1 MAPRRP
7 AVGDTVAHARFAQSG
22 AAFGRHPTPDPT
34 VAYGDEH
41 PARLTGDEP
50 FDAADVLEPALTLT
64 GLPGGVVPGGLVVS
78 QADDGD
84 AAQRHVAL
92 PVAAFIKPVPVRPA
106 TGRGQRACAA
116 ELGERGLAPDAF
128 GVIAGD
134 DGQGRGD
141 DDARAVHVG
150 RRSRVLLEDRA
161 HAFLQGA
168 GLPFKRLPCL
178 GGGFQC
184 GRRAPLDQ
192 SAGGPALGEPVH
204 AVPAPQSPVPF
215 PDGLRGGDEQAVGRV
230 GDRGHGR
237 RQLGSL
243 GVEMAQC
250 LDPPIRA
257 FRRACAPPAM
267 TPRAAAAA
275 PNEFA
280 PYSNRRRHARF
291 GQCADQSPISLRVGR
306 ECLGAQRLS
315 PFRRAMR
322 WCARPCGCRFP
333 PTPLRLMT
341 SSSSLST
348 SSGWPPQGLRR
359 GQDVDG
365 ARCHG
370 SCGIR
375 WERPRSYEVMHPWPA
390 GRRPWAGQIKIRTV
404 ARRMASVKSVVAAPA
419 VMYHYRR

>member
-92 PVAAFIKPVPVRPA
+92 PVAAFIEPVPVRPA

-128 GVIAGD
+128 GVIAGY

-204 AVPAPQSPVPF
+204 AVPAPHPRYRSLTDSGAVTSRPLAESGIVVMADASWARWALRWRNASTHPSGLFGGPVP
-215 PDGLRGGDEQAVGRV
+215 
-230 GDRGHGR
+230 H
-237 RQLGSL
+237 
-243 GVEMAQC
+243 
-250 LDPPIRA
+250 
-257 FRRACAPPAM
+257 
-267 TPRAAAAA
+267 
-275 PNEFA
+275 
-280 PYSNRRRHARF
+280 
-291 GQCADQSPISLRVGR
+291 
-306 ECLGAQRLS
+306 
-315 PFRRAMR
+315 
-322 WCARPCGCRFP
+322 RP
-333 PTPLRLMT
+333 
-341 SSSSLST
+341 
-348 SSGWPPQGLRR
+348 
-359 GQDVDG
+359 
-365 ARCHG
+365 
-370 SCGIR
+370 
-375 WERPRSYEVMHPWPA
+375 
-390 GRRPWAGQIKIRTV
+390 
-404 ARRMASVKSVVAAPA
+404 
-419 VMYHYRR
+419 

>member
-22 AAFGRHPTPDPT
+22 AAFGRHPTPDST

-50 FDAADVLEPALTLT
+50 FDAADVLELAFALA
-64 GLPGGVVPGGLVVS
+64 GLFGHVVAGRLVVS

-84 AAQRHVAL
+84 AVQCHIAL
-92 PVAAFIKPVPVRPA
+92 PVAAFVEPVSVGPA
-106 TGRGQRACAA
+106 AGRGQRACAA

-250 LDPPIRA
+250 LDPPIRC
-257 FRRACAPPAM
+257 FC
-267 TPRAAAAA
+267 
-275 PNEFA
+275 
-280 PYSNRRRHARF
+280 S
-291 GQCADQSPISLRVGR
+291 I
-306 ECLGAQRLS
+306 
-315 PFRRAMR
+315 
-322 WCARPCGCRFP
+322 
-333 PTPLRLMT
+333 
-341 SSSSLST
+341 
-348 SSGWPPQGLRR
+348 
-359 GQDVDG
+359 
-365 ARCHG
+365 G
-370 SCGIR
+370 S
-375 WERPRSYEVMHPWPA
+375 
-390 GRRPWAGQIKIRTV
+390 
-404 ARRMASVKSVVAAPA
+404 
-419 VMYHYRR
+419 

>member
-92 PVAAFIKPVPVRPA
+92 PVAAFIEPVPVRPA

-178 GGGFQC
+178 GGGF
-184 GRRAPLDQ
+184 RA
-192 SAGGPALGEPVH
+192 AGALR
-204 AVPAPQSPVPF
+204 ST
-215 PDGLRGGDEQAVGRV
+215 
-230 GDRGHGR
+230 
-237 RQLGSL
+237 S
-243 GVEMAQC
+243 
-250 LDPPIRA
+250 
-257 FRRACAPPAM
+257 PPAGLHS
-267 TPRAAAAA
+267 A
-275 PNEFA
+275 
-280 PYSNRRRHARF
+280 
-291 GQCADQSPISLRVGR
+291 
-306 ECLGAQRLS
+306 S
-315 PFRRAMR
+315 PFMR
-322 WCARPCGCRFP
+322 SPPLNPRYRSLTDSGAVTSRPLAESGSWSW
-333 PTPLRLMT
+333 PTPV
-341 SSSSLST
+341 
-348 SSGWPPQGLRR
+348 GL
-359 GQDVDG
+359 
-365 ARCHG
+365 
-370 SCGIR
+370 
-375 WERPRSYEVMHPWPA
+375 A
-390 GRRPWAGQIKIRTV
+390 GR
-404 ARRMASVKSVVAAPA
+404 
-419 VMYHYRR
+419 

>member
-92 PVAAFIKPVPVRPA
+92 PVAAFIEPVPVRPA

-178 GGGFQC
+178 GGGFQR

-257 FRRACAPPAM
+257 FRLACAPPAM
-267 TPRAAAAA
+267 TPWAAAAA

-280 PYSNRRRHARF
+280 PPL
-291 GQCADQSPISLRVGR
+291 QSPPPCPV
-306 ECLGAQRLS
+306 
-315 PFRRAMR
+315 RAMR
-322 WCARPCGCRFP
+322 RSVSHIPPGRPRMSRWPAAFP
-333 PTPLRLMT
+333 F
-341 SSSSLST
+341 SSSNAMVCASVWVSVPAHAVAFDDVIVSLST
-348 SSGWPPQGLRR
+348 SSGWPSQGLRR

-390 GRRPWAGQIKIRTV
+390 GRRPWTGQIKIRTV
-404 ARRMASVKSVVAAPA
+404 ARRMASVKSGVAAPA